1 MRAVE
6 ANWYR
11 DFLYNLSQTKGRY
24 DTYITQTSS
33 GKRLNHLSDDP
44 SDMAYALTLRS
55 KIDQVDQFDKNI
67 SSGLAYLSSAESAV
81 NAVQNTMYTV
91 VNLAEEG
98 ASDSTD
104 AEGRRLIADQ
114 IDMIRDEI
122 LSYANTEVMGKY
134 IFAGSATD
142 TRPYIK
148 AADTI
153 DPVSGVTVP
162 GVITYQGNTDT
173 IQIQADFSV
182 TVGTNLPGSDVF
194 GDSTVPAPPYDIFQR
209 LSDLVVALRENDTT
223 AIGNEIGT
231 MNEIINQLSESM
243 GTIGNRS
250 SHLNQIKG
258 LLSSFRSSLQAKM
271 SSLEDADMAAAI
283 SNLSREEVAL
293 QATLQAGSRIQR
305 VSLMNYLG

>member
-11 DFLYNLSQTKGRY
+11 DFLYNLGITKGRY
-24 DTYITQTSS
+24 DEAITQSSS

-44 SDMAYALTLRS
+44 SDMAYVLTLRS

-67 SSGLAYLSSAESAV
+67 ESGIAYLSSAESAI
-81 NAVQNTMYTV
+81 NSVQNVMYSV

-114 IDMIRDEI
+114 IDLIRDEI
-122 LSYANTEVMGKY
+122 LNYANTEIMGKY
-134 IFAGSATD
+134 IFSGSATD
-142 TRPYIK
+142 TQPYVK

-173 IQIQADFSV
+173 MEIQADFSV
-182 TVGTNLPGSDVF
+182 TVGTNIPGSEIF

-209 LSDLVVALRENDTT
+209 LSDLVVALRENDTA
-223 AIGNEIGT
+223 AIGNEIGN
-231 MNEIINQLSESM
+231 MNEIINQLSEAM
-243 GTIGNRS
+243 GEIGNRS
-250 SHLNQIKG
+250 SHLTQIQG
-258 LLSSFRSSLQAKM
+258 LLTSFKSSLETKM
-271 SSLEDADMAAAI
+271 SSLEDADMAETI

-305 VSLMNYLG
+305 FSLMNYLG